1 MEFFHPSFTR
11 HGARDLKDIKRGNQ
25 LKSSKRQEMEELN
38 EGADDNGSSSS
49 GQSGTHKRMRI
60 DYSIFRT
67 DVARLQQ
74 NLDDL
79 ENDLK
84 QHSQQVPA
92 PLRPHLQPPLVPPS
106 PYPYGFIS
114 PNRSHAPKMALPLK
128 ATNTAATSGVSL
140 IIPRATIGVRLR
152 GSNFRP
158 AAWPL
163 PPLTGS
169 NCPPA
174 AHQAPTAH
182 TLPFSR
188 CC

>member
-92 PLRPHLQPPLVPPS
+92 PLRPHLQTPPRTSLRPLLVALATRAPS
-106 PYPYGFIS
+106 PA
-114 PNRSHAPKMALPLK
+114 RLPLAPHGRCK
-128 ATNTAATSGVSL
+128 RSSRSSSERSMRRRWARSR
-140 IIPRATIGVRLR
+140 PRG
-152 GSNFRP
+152 
-158 AAWPL
+158 
-163 PPLTGS
+163 
-169 NCPPA
+169 
-174 AHQAPTAH
+174 
-182 TLPFSR
+182 
-188 CC
+188 

>member
-38 EGADDNGSSSS
+38 EGTGDNGSSSS

-92 PLRPHLQPPLVPPS
+92 PLRPHSNPPRTSLRPLPVALATRAPS
-106 PYPYGFIS
+106 PA
-114 PNRSHAPKMALPLK
+114 RLPLAPHGRCK
-128 ATNTAATSGVSL
+128 RSSRSSSERSMRRRWARSR
-140 IIPRATIGVRLR
+140 PRG
-152 GSNFRP
+152 
-158 AAWPL
+158 
-163 PPLTGS
+163 
-169 NCPPA
+169 
-174 AHQAPTAH
+174 
-182 TLPFSR
+182 
-188 CC
+188 